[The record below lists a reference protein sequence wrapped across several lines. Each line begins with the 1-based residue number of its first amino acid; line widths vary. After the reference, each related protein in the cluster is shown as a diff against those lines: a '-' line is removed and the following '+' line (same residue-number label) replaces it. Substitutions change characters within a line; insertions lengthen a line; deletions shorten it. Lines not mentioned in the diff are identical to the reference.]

1 MKTFSALGNIPSRSS
16 ARWGRMATAA
26 MMGTTRR
33 NNTISPWK
41 GSGTGLRTT
50 TSNHTQHAW
59 LKHHMA
65 IPVAMRLQNRRV
77 CPRLSKAFLA
87 ERMKAAVIASSGIR
101 SPIATRKKGLG
112 NTTGASAKASSRP
125 TPQRSAEIWSRDTA
139 FHHMTF
145 AIRCLDHGLVTGCHY
160 GNVRLVWAATAR
172 IRVMAFPAN
181 RLRRLRRTETLRAL
195 VRETRLTPESLVYPL
210 FVCPGTGIRREVR
223 SMPGVFNLS
232 VDEAVKEVRETR
244 ALGVLSIILFGLPE
258 KKDEVATGAWAE
270 DGIVQRAARAIKS
283 EVRDVVVMGDVCLCE
298 YMSHGHCGILK
309 AGPQSLGAAA
319 AAPPAA
325 AEYEIVNDA
334 SLELLA
340 RTSVS
345 LARSGVDIIAPS
357 DMMDGRVGAIRG
369 ALDQAGFANTPILS
383 YAAKFSSG
391 FYGPF
396 REAAD
401 SAPQFGDRRSYQMDP
416 ANIREAMREIELDI
430 EEGADMIMVKPAM
443 PYLDVIAAARDR
455 FDLPLAAYQVSGEYA
470 MIEAAARNQ
479 WIDRERVMM
488 ESLLCIRRAGASM
501 ILTYYAKEAAKLLA

>member
-1 MKTFSALGNIPSRSS
+1 M
-16 ARWGRMATAA
+16 
-26 MMGTTRR
+26 
-33 NNTISPWK
+33 
-41 GSGTGLRTT
+41 
-50 TSNHTQHAW
+50 
-59 LKHHMA
+59 
-65 IPVAMRLQNRRV
+65 
-77 CPRLSKAFLA
+77 
-87 ERMKAAVIASSGIR
+87 
-101 SPIATRKKGLG
+101 
-112 NTTGASAKASSRP
+112 
-125 TPQRSAEIWSRDTA
+125 
-139 FHHMTF
+139 
-145 AIRCLDHGLVTGCHY
+145 
-160 GNVRLVWAATAR
+160 
-172 IRVMAFPAN
+172 RVMAFPAN

-210 FVCPGTGIRREVR
+210 FICPGTGIRKEVR

-270 DGIVQRAARAIKS
+270 DGIVQKAARAIKS
-283 EVRDVVVMGDVCLCE
+283 EVRDVVLMGDVCLCE
-298 YMSHGHCGILK
+298 YMSHGHCGIVRVNDK
-309 AGPQSLGAAA
+309 VNVKTGPQSVGAAA
-319 AAPPAA
+319 AAPPATE
-325 AEYEIVNDA
+325 EYEIVNDA

-369 ALDQAGFANTPILS
+369 ALDLAGFANTPILS
-383 YAAKFSSG
+383 YAAKFASG
-391 FYGPF
+391 FFGPF

-488 ESLLCIRRAGASM
+488 ESLLCIRRAGASI

>member
-1 MKTFSALGNIPSRSS
+1 
-16 ARWGRMATAA
+16 
-26 MMGTTRR
+26 
-33 NNTISPWK
+33 
-41 GSGTGLRTT
+41 
-50 TSNHTQHAW
+50 
-59 LKHHMA
+59 
-65 IPVAMRLQNRRV
+65 
-77 CPRLSKAFLA
+77 
-87 ERMKAAVIASSGIR
+87 
-101 SPIATRKKGLG
+101 
-112 NTTGASAKASSRP
+112 
-125 TPQRSAEIWSRDTA
+125 
-139 FHHMTF
+139 
-145 AIRCLDHGLVTGCHY
+145 
-160 GNVRLVWAATAR
+160 
-172 IRVMAFPAN
+172 MAFPAS

-210 FVCPGTGIRREVR
+210 FVCPGNGIRKEIR

-232 VDEAVKEVRETR
+232 VDEAVKEVQATR
-244 ALGVLSIILFGLPE
+244 ALGVPAVMVFGLPE

-283 EVRDVVVMGDVCLCE
+283 EVPDLLIMGDVCLCE
-298 YMSHGHCGILK
+298 YMSHGHCGIVK
-309 AGPQSLGAAA
+309 TGPQSLGAAA
-319 AAPPAA
+319 AAPPAT
-325 AEYEIVNDA
+325 EYEILNDE

-345 LARSGVDIIAPS
+345 LANAGVDIIAPS
-357 DMMDGRVGAIRG
+357 DMMDGRVGAIRA
-369 ALDQAGFANTPILS
+369 ALDQAGFENTPILS
-383 YAAKFSSG
+383 YAAKFASS

-443 PYLDVIAAARDR
+443 PSLDVIAAARER
-455 FDLPLAAYQVSGEYA
+455 FDLPLAAYQVSGEYG

-488 ESLLCIRRAGASM
+488 ESLLCIRRAGASI